1 MNVIADGGLVGIVT
15 SVGSNWATV
24 RSIIDDYSNVSA
36 EISSTSDN
44 CIIAGN
50 LKLIDEGKTGM
61 LFESGNAKEL
71 KARIGQMFATPFEY
85 RQIALDAQK
94 RYSAERYYTE
104 LLKIYNNR

>member
-50 LKLIDEGKTGM
+50 LKLIDE
-61 LFESGNAKEL
+61 
-71 KARIGQMFATPFEY
+71 ARS
-85 RQIALDAQK
+85 AL
-94 RYSAERYYTE
+94 
-104 LLKIYNNR
+104 